1 MSVYTSFLLPT
12 KKMLQHVD
20 AWLGKAVAHAESRD
34 FSPDLLLTSRLAPDQ
49 YALAKQVQAACDA
62 AKLGAARVTGKQAPV
77 HADTE
82 TTMAD
87 LRARVAAVLAWMDT
101 LTSADFEGWEAR
113 DIALPFMPGKVM
125 RAQDYLLEM
134 ALPNFYFHANMAYAI
149 LRHNGIGLGKRD
161 YIGSL
166 TTKDAPQA

>member
-1 MSVYTSFLLPT
+1 MPVYSSFLLPT

-20 AWLGKAVAHAESRD
+20 AWLGKAVGHAESRG

-49 YALAKQVQAACDA
+49 YPLVKQVQAACDA

-77 HADTE
+77 HPDTE
-82 TTMAD
+82 TTMAE
-87 LRARVAAVLAWMDT
+87 LRARVASVLAWLDA
-101 LTSADFEGWEAR
+101 LTPADFEGWEAR
-113 DIALPFMPGKVM
+113 DVALSFAQGKVM
-125 RAQDYLLEM
+125 HAQDYLIEM

-149 LRHNGIGLGKRD
+149 LRHNGISLGKRD

-166 TTKDAPQA
+166 TLRDAPQA